1 MDPRVRCVAVDLE
14 TTGLIP
20 GHDRI
25 VEIGAVAFSPAGGV
39 ESEFSEL
46 VDPGIPIP
54 RAASRVNGI
63 TDDMVRGRPTV
74 AGVLPSFLAFL
85 GDAVPVAHNAAFD
98 VGFIAADAA
107 RLGLAA
113 PSTPVIDTRAL
124 ARAVFPGRRS
134 YAARG
139 PVPRPGPRRRFR
151 APGARR
157 RAQLPDAVP
166 RLPWSGSTPRGRRRS
181 PPTSPRS
188 GDR

>member
-1 MDPRVRCVAVDLE
+1 MDPRLRCVTVDLE

-39 ESEFSEL
+39 EEEFSEL

-63 TDDMVRGRPTV
+63 TDDMVNGRPTV

-107 RLGLAA
+107 RPPLSA
-113 PSTPVIDTRAL
+113 T
-124 ARAVFPGRRS
+124 
-134 YAARG
+134 
-139 PVPRPGPRRRFR
+139 
-151 APGARR
+151 
-157 RAQLPDAVP
+157 
-166 RLPWSGSTPRGRRRS
+166 GS
-181 PPTSPRS
+181 
-188 GDR
+188 